1 MNLKYYG
8 SKIVQQAEVLEMTP
22 LYLPCKRKQPAKL
35 LNENEAPL
43 CDENGAP
50 LCDENG
56 APLCDEVSHVTTFY
70 TRI

>member
-1 MNLKYYG
+1 
-8 SKIVQQAEVLEMTP
+8 MTP
-22 LYLPCKRKQPAKL
+22 LHLPCKRKQPAKL
-35 LNENEAPL
+35 LNENGAPLCDENGAPL